1 MGRFMQQMPQPCFL
15 MRTCAMPE
23 TLYDAVSRP
32 TEVPVA
38 GPRRGRIP
46 QARAQL
52 PRERK
57 IVGV

>member
-1 MGRFMQQMPQPCFL
+1 MGYFTQQVPQPCFL

-23 TLYDAVSRP
+23 TLYDAVSQP
-32 TEVPVA
+32 TDVPAA
-38 GPRRGRIP
+38 GPWRERIP
-46 QARAQL
+46 RVRVQL